1 MFILMG
7 VLHFLLSYQLR
18 KILILG
24 QFIEGDVTFFMINN
38 DILHVNNITLTF

>member
-18 KILILG
+18 KILIQG
-24 QFIEGDVTFFMINN
+24 QFIEGDITFFY
-38 DILHVNNITLTF
+38 DK